1 MLSSGVLRRDL
12 ARLAGPPHDVVIVGG
27 GIHGAAAA
35 WEAASRG
42 LHVALVE
49 AADFGGGASWNSL
62 KTIHGGLRHL
72 QRLDVAAMRESA
84 RERRALLN
92 IAPGLVRPL
101 GFLALAGRGL
111 TRGRAAL
118 ALGMLAGDLVTR
130 DVERGLP
137 PGRRLPPSRTLGAA
151 EVGARIPG
159 RRGAP
164 AAGALWWDAQVESG
178 DRLVL
183 AFLHAAADAGA
194 VVANRVEA
202 RGVLRDGEVVSGVS
216 ARDVVTGASLD
227 VPARF
232 VLNAAGPAIDVLMRA
247 AGVRPLKL
255 TPLRAV
261 NLVLRRAIT
270 GEVAV
275 GDRSRGRYLFAVPW
289 RGRTIVGTAYAPAST
304 PGRQLALDFLDDAR
318 RAFPWAGLEREDVA
332 LVHDGIV
339 PGTGEHP
346 ATRSRLVDHDVEDGL
361 PGLLTV
367 VAAKFTTARRLA
379 EEAVDLMQERLGLPP
394 VPSRTSVTP
403 LAEAHLLDGPLR
415 ERARAAVQREMALS
429 LGDVVLRRLDLGSA
443 GEPPAAEVDTI
454 APILAHE
461 FGWDMA
467 RLAAERSALAAFFA
481 ERRLE

>member
-12 ARLAGPPHDVVIVGG
+12 ARLAGRRHDVVIVGG

-42 LHVALVE
+42 LHVALLE

-72 QRLDVAAMRESA
+72 QRLDVAGLRESA
-84 RERRALLN
+84 RERRALLT
-92 IAPGLVRPL
+92 IAPALVRPL
-101 GFLALAGRGL
+101 GFLALAGSGV
-111 TRGRAAL
+111 TKGRAAL

-130 DVERGLP
+130 DLERGLP
-137 PGRRLPPSRTLGAA
+137 PDRRLPRSRTLGAA
-151 EVGARIPG
+151 EVGARVPG
-159 RRGAP
+159 RLGPP
-164 AAGALWWDAQVESG
+164 AAGALWWDAQVESS

-202 RGVLRDGEVVSGVS
+202 VSVLRDGEVVSGVS
-216 ARDVVTGASLD
+216 ARDAVTGASLD
-227 VPARF
+227 VQGHF
-232 VLNAAGPAIDVLMRA
+232 VLNAAGPAIEVLMRS

-255 TPLRAV
+255 APLRAV

-270 GEVAV
+270 GEFAV
-275 GDRSRGRYLFAVPW
+275 GDRSHGRYLFAVPW
-289 RGRTIVGTAYAPAST
+289 RDRTIVGTAYAPAST
-304 PGRQLALDFLDDAR
+304 SGAQLAGEFLGEAR
-318 RAFPWAGLEREDVA
+318 RTFPWAGLERADVA
-332 LVHDGIV
+332 LVHDGLV
-339 PGTGEHP
+339 PGTGGQP

-379 EEAVDLMQERLGLPP
+379 EEAVDLIQERLGVPH

-403 LAEAHLLDGPLR
+403 LPEARLLDGPLR
-415 ERARAAVQREMALS
+415 DRARAAVLREMALS
-429 LGDVVLRRLDLGSA
+429 LADVVLRRLDLGSA
-443 GEPPAAEVDTI
+443 GEPAPADIDTI